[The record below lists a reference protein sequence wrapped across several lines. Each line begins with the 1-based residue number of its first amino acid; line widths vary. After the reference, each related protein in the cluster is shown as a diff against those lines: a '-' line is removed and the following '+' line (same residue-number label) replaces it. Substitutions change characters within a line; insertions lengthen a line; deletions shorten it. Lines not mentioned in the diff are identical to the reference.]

1 MFIKEFEK
9 IEIAITKKLA
19 TILSKKSN
27 KVFVASDKSLV
38 HWSLLRTTTFRT
50 SFIKV
55 KCDDCNI
62 IFERRIRDL
71 NVDKKIHYCAS
82 CVCSGDRNGGYGK
95 PMSES
100 FKLASKNFML
110 KYGNPFTWDSTKEKI
125 KEKKPWLKAHEKN
138 KGSKRTTEQ
147 KERMSEAAKQ
157 AFKKGTRI
165 PNKRWGI
172 TKIETYKG
180 IDYQSSYELKF
191 IKLVE
196 GVGLLKYLD
205 RGPIIEYFDLENKFH
220 NYFSDFKLKN
230 SDIVF
235 EIKSTYTWEKN
246 LEINLIKKVEAE
258 KRYDYHLI
266 LDNKF
271 KKVKKILL
279 EYAKKIQ

>member
-1 MFIKEFEK
+1 ML
-9 IEIAITKKLA
+9 TKKFASL
-19 TILSKKSN
+19 LSKKTGEFFIEN
-27 KVFVASDKSLV
+27 DVNLV
-38 HWSLLRTTTFRT
+38 HWSLLKSTTFRT
-50 SFIKV
+50 LFIKV
-55 KCDDCNI
+55 KCDDCGV

-71 NVDKKIHYCAS
+71 SLSQEIHYCKS
-82 CVCSGDRNGGYGK
+82 CKCSGDRNVNYGK
-95 PMSES
+95 PASENS
-100 FKLASKNFML
+100 KLAVKKFMAIH
-110 KYGNPFTWDSTKEKI
+110 GNPFTWESSKEKI

-165 PNKRWGI
+165 PNKRWGV
-172 TKIETYKG
+172 TKIRTYKE

-196 GVGLLKYLD
+196 DIGLLKYLD

-235 EIKSTYTWEKN
+235 EVKSTYTWEKN

-258 KRYDYHLI
+258 KHYDYHLI

>member
-1 MFIKEFEK
+1 MYIKEFEK
-9 IEIAITKKLA
+9 LELVLTKKFASL
-19 TILSKKSN
+19 LSKKTGEFFIEN
-27 KVFVASDKSLV
+27 DVNLV
-38 HWSLLRTTTFRT
+38 HWSLLKSTTFRT
-50 SFIKV
+50 LFIKV
-55 KCDDCNI
+55 KCDDCGV

-71 NVDKKIHYCAS
+71 SLSQEIHYCKS
-82 CVCSGDRNGGYGK
+82 CKCSGDRNVNYGK
-95 PMSES
+95 PASENS
-100 FKLASKNFML
+100 KLAVKKFMAIH
-110 KYGNPFTWDSTKEKI
+110 GNPFTWESSKEKI

-165 PNKRWGI
+165 PNKRWGV
-172 TKIETYKG
+172 TKIRTYKE

-196 GVGLLKYLD
+196 DIGLLKYLD

-235 EIKSTYTWEKN
+235 EVKSTYTWEKN

-258 KRYDYHLI
+258 KHYDYHLI